1 MQVNLNQSVNQLS
14 PNFNAKLNINNKSCY
29 VITKDVIADMN
40 KVAKRIG
47 TNKDTITIEIGKFK
61 SYSDSWS
68 EMGHSYTLTTLSQ
81 EITANSNIN
90 GLEEIKNIGYS
101 TTRDAYP
108 GDLAAN
114 NIFKYLYEL
123 IDSKK

>member
-1 MQVNLNQSVNQLS
+1 MKVQRIQNNNTS
-14 PNFNAKLNINNKSCY
+14 FNAKLNINNKSSY
-29 VITKDVIADMN
+29 PIAKNIIKEMSEY
-40 KVAKRIG
+40 AKNIG

-68 EMGHSYTLTTLSQ
+68 EMGHRYTLTTRSQ

-101 TTRDAYP
+101 TTIDAYP

-123 IDSKK
+123 VDSKK

>member
-1 MQVNLNQSVNQLS
+1 MQVNLYQSVNLS
-14 PNFNAKLNINNKSCY
+14 SPSFNAKLNINNKSCY
-29 VITKDVIADMN
+29 GITKDVIADMK

-47 TNKDTITIEIGKFK
+47 TNKDTITIEIGEFK
-61 SYSDSWS
+61 SFSDSWS

-108 GDLAAN
+108 GDLAARS
-114 NIFKYLYEL
+114 IFTYLYGL
-123 IDSKK
+123 IGCKK

>member
-1 MQVNLNQSVNQLS
+1 MQVNLNTNINQSRPS
-14 PNFNAKLNINNKSCY
+14 FEAKLTIINKSCY
-29 VITKDVIADMN
+29 GITKDVIADMN

-68 EMGHSYTLTTLSQ
+68 EMGHRYTLTTRSQ
-81 EITANSNIN
+81 EIIANSNIN

-101 TTRDAYP
+101 TTIDAYP

-123 IDSKK
+123 INSKK

>member
-1 MQVNLNQSVNQLS
+1 MQVNLNTNINQSRPSFEAILT
-14 PNFNAKLNINNKSCY
+14 INNKSCY
-29 VITKDVIADMN
+29 GITKDVIADMN

-68 EMGHSYTLTTLSQ
+68 EMGHRYTLTTRSQ
-81 EITANSNIN
+81 EIIANSNIN

-123 IDSKK
+123 INSKK